1 MNASC
6 SGFSPSSEISE
17 NKERKRSSCCIMLVY
32 LVLRDA
38 ILCLRTAALFNAMT
52 REAGHINKEPRFW
65 PSYKHKFSRIIS
77 QLLRLYVGNEVERPK
92 AVEEGDTFLR
102 FSFRAVDLG
111 GLQHYFSVPVN
122 GREAMPHRGE
132 SAVNLFSELCKLT

>member
-65 PSYKHKFSRIIS
+65 PSYKHKFSRIMS
-77 QLLRLYVGNEVERPK
+77 QFLRLYVGNEVERPK
-92 AVEEGDTFLR
+92 VVEEGNTFLR
-102 FSFRAVDLG
+102 FPFRAIYFG
-111 GLQHYFSVPVN
+111 SLQHHFSVPIN
-122 GREAMPHRGE
+122 GREAVPHGREGT
-132 SAVNLFSELCKLT
+132 VNLFGELCKLS